1 MPGGCRR
8 RAGAALQGTQAAKG
22 DTPRINVAGSLI
34 EAPVKAPGGGPTVLT
49 DGALQMTGCHDA
61 SGVRSIGCPVP
72 INLLYLSTQ
81 LLWWQAVTAIIGGR
95 SSHTLRH
102 NARGTWRHSEGSR
115 NVDTTAIRCAFSP
128 LRPCGSSPADVH
140 DCPRGV
146 APLRHRL
153 AIKDT
158 PGASTGE
165 ATTPSPPHP
174 MGCAAHPS
182 ILFSP
187 PGHGFSTLD
196 AHWKPLI

>member
-1 MPGGCRR
+1 M
-8 RAGAALQGTQAAKG
+8 L
-22 DTPRINVAGSLI
+22 
-34 EAPVKAPGGGPTVLT
+34 TVPS
-49 DGALQMTGCHDA
+49 A
-61 SGVRSIGCPVP
+61 SPVP
-72 INLLYLSTQ
+72 VLHHGKGEQPLHCGKLATSSVDVDESARRYYVHIVLDLLYLSTQ
-81 LLWWQAVTAIIGGR
+81 FLWWQAVTAIIGGR

-102 NARGTWRHSEGSR
+102 NSRGTWRHSEGSR
-115 NVDTTAIRCAFSP
+115 NVDTTAIHRAFSP

>member
-1 MPGGCRR
+1 L
-8 RAGAALQGTQAAKG
+8 AGKAIDPL
-22 DTPRINVAGSLI
+22 
-34 EAPVKAPGGGPTVLT
+34 APGGRRPLE
-49 DGALQMTGCHDA
+49 
-61 SGVRSIGCPVP
+61 GVRDGLPTRPLHDMAHDVAHGGRRGLLGSAFRRSL
-72 INLLYLSTQ
+72 NLLYLSTQ
-81 LLWWQAVTAIIGGR
+81 FLWWQAVTAIIGGR

-102 NARGTWRHSEGSR
+102 NSRGTWRHSEGSR

>member
-1 MPGGCRR
+1 VPPRPCHHRQSPRDIG
-8 RAGAALQGTQAAKG
+8 RAGATPAAGDHPWGHGDLPRVCLSGGATISNSVTSACCGQGKT
-22 DTPRINVAGSLI
+22 DTPL
-34 EAPVKAPGGGPTVLT
+34 
-49 DGALQMTGCHDA
+49 
-61 SGVRSIGCPVP
+61 
-72 INLLYLSTQ
+72 NLLYLSTQ
-81 LLWWQAVTAIIGGR
+81 FLWWQAVTAIIGGR

-102 NARGTWRHSEGSR
+102 NSRGTWRHSEGSR